1 MRPPETGPGR
11 PRSHPRPSHEGP
23 SKPPPF
29 EDALRRVADR
39 LDLPQPERTR
49 ILEEIATDLEEL
61 RTGLV
66 QRGVSTNDAERRAV
80 HLLVP
85 TEPAIDA
92 LIELHEPLHRK
103 LTRRFSPSAMRR
115 AERAILL
122 LVTAGAL
129 GPMLAGLIR
138 SGVLTDPSPLLWGI
152 IALDA
157 AILCVAGRK
166 ALQLLFARNHDAGS
180 LRNGLGLLLA
190 GSGVALGFGLGG
202 LVLELYGLAAD
213 VEASGRATTLSIIPW
228 LLDSSALL
236 AASLITALLGGLC
249 WFLLLQKVE
258 KVERAHQRA
267 AMLLGGTSSV
277 TARSISG
284 FDDSRTFKRQ
294 GAGT

>member
-1 MRPPETGPGR
+1 MRPPETGPAGY
-11 PRSHPRPSHEGP
+11 PSSARPSDTR
-23 SKPPPF
+23 PPKASPF
-29 EDALRRVADR
+29 EDALQRVADR

-66 QRGVSTNDAERRAV
+66 QRGVSANDAERRAV
-80 HLLVP
+80 RLLVP
-85 TEPAIDA
+85 SEPAIDA

-115 AERAILL
+115 AERTILL

-129 GPMLAGLIR
+129 GPMLATLLR
-138 SGVLTDPSPLLWGI
+138 SGVLTDPSPLLWGV

-157 AILCVAGRK
+157 VILLVAGRK
-166 ALQLLFARNHDAGS
+166 ALQLLFVREHDPGS
-180 LRNGLGLLLA
+180 LRHGLGLLLA
-190 GSGVALGFGLGG
+190 GSGIGLGIGVGG
-202 LVLELYGLAAD
+202 LVLELYGLAAG
-213 VEASGRATTLSIIPW
+213 VEASGRATTELIIPW

-258 KVERAHQRA
+258 RVEQAHQRA
-267 AMLLGGTSSV
+267 AMLVGGISSP
-277 TARSISG
+277 TALSMSG
-284 FDDSRTFKRQ
+284 FDDSHTFNRRGVRT
-294 GAGT
+294 